1 MSARHNKYRLLKKAK
16 STLGQIMIL
25 ALCIS
30 GQVNAETEKKA
41 VNFSRGFMNF
51 YDSGLDLS
59 QFDGVDKIQPGDYKL
74 EVFSNL
80 RKLGTWPISF
90 IPANN
95 TQGVNACM
103 TPEMIIRF
111 DVDTSKL
118 PENWKTGRC
127 LILETLV
134 MTPTY

>member
-16 STLGQIMIL
+16 STLGQIIIL
-25 ALCIS
+25 ALCVS
-30 GQVNAETEKKA
+30 GQANAEAEKKA

-51 YDSGLDLS
+51 YNSGLDLS

-90 IPANN
+90 IPAKNKQECDAP
-95 TQGVNACM
+95 T
-103 TPEMIIRF
+103 T
-111 DVDTSKL
+111 
-118 PENWKTGRC
+118 TGG
-127 LILETLV
+127 
-134 MTPTY
+134 

>member
-59 QFDGVDKIQPGDYKL
+59 QFDGV
-74 EVFSNL
+74 
-80 RKLGTWPISF
+80 
-90 IPANN
+90 
-95 TQGVNACM
+95 
-103 TPEMIIRF
+103 
-111 DVDTSKL
+111 
-118 PENWKTGRC
+118 
-127 LILETLV
+127 
-134 MTPTY
+134 

>member
-51 YDSGLDLS
+51 YDSGL
-59 QFDGVDKIQPGDYKL
+59 GKV
-74 EVFSNL
+74 
-80 RKLGTWPISF
+80 R
-90 IPANN
+90 
-95 TQGVNACM
+95 
-103 TPEMIIRF
+103 
-111 DVDTSKL
+111 TSS
-118 PENWKTGRC
+118 
-127 LILETLV
+127 
-134 MTPTY
+134 